1 MERLKYLIQNIKIMK
16 RILIKILVISLFTV
30 NAYAQK
36 KMSLDDIFSIIQMNH
51 PELKRYDAQIRSL
64 NEAAKGAKSW
74 APPEFG
80 AGFFMMPY
88 NVALTKAMTTP
99 MGTQNG
105 MGSFMITAS
114 QMFPNKKEQNANALL
129 MQTMSSV
136 DKENKQFALN
146 ELYASAKENY
156 NDWLVIE
163 KKQSVLNDNEKLLY
177 FMIQSAE
184 LRYKNNLGKLNA
196 YYKAKAELGKIENQR
211 EVLRNEVKQKQTL
224 LNTLMNRDKNE
235 DFLID
240 TNYTIKNYNSI
251 DSNYLIKARSDIKA
265 IEQDIKINQLQLN
278 LEKAKQLPQFGV
290 QYDHMIGFGKS
301 PWLFS
306 LMATV
311 KIPLAPWS
319 SGAYKAN
326 VESLKWKAQS
336 FEAQK
341 QMILNQATGEAAGLL
356 SSINSKKKQLQLF
369 EGNIIPALKKNYQIM
384 QLAYEQNTE
393 DLFELFD
400 AWQTLYLT
408 QIEYLDQLQELLNL
422 QVQMDKVLEMK

>member
-1 MERLKYLIQNIKIMK
+1 
-16 RILIKILVISLFTV
+16 
-30 NAYAQK
+30 
-36 KMSLDDIFSIIQMNH
+36 
-51 PELKRYDAQIRSL
+51 
-64 NEAAKGAKSW
+64 
-74 APPEFG
+74 
-80 AGFFMMPY
+80 
-88 NVALTKAMTTP
+88 
-99 MGTQNG
+99 
-105 MGSFMITAS
+105 MITAS

-422 QVQMDKVLEMK
+422 QVQMDKTLEQK